1 MKTLKISINLPAL
14 DTFIYSGYLFIIT
27 DENELI
33 SVRLSDLTNVVKN
46 KYPKI
51 KQYFD
56 LLFFSDYHLRSKSTK
71 AVFKIPEFRF
81 VLNTIW
87 SEFQN
92 EIYYIEF
99 RDIEPYCS
107 VLDRLPGFPLSM
119 DIYNMKLLIGT
130 DAGLYETNL
139 KFDNKFGL
147 ECTNLNKVF
156 DAKVVNIVSKCN
168 YFALSANEDGLFEA
182 VVSES
187 RDRLKVP
194 DKQKFDNKSIRSA
207 WASYDLINYS
217 SQNHFEFIHNKIK
230 DVSDQSRNINRYY
243 DSVGKKQIEEF
254 CTSVQDM
261 CEVFRIKELTQ
272 DEIIFAFNSNQ
283 STFIIY
289 KNGDMK
295 VFNFKTNENYEMHL
309 SSRELSAYSLSKIRP
324 YSSAVVPN
332 GCVIEYNDQVCLIK
346 DSEIDCIEN
355 TPIVSMRSYM
365 QSLRYK
371 NIVTT
376 ATENSINIHSVNI
389 FNNIR
394 QQKTKFQI
402 TNSPNIASPPIPN
415 FDLDSL

>member
-1 MKTLKISINLPAL
+1 
-14 DTFIYSGYLFIIT
+14 
-27 DENELI
+27 
-33 SVRLSDLTNVVKN
+33 
-46 KYPKI
+46 
-51 KQYFD
+51 
-56 LLFFSDYHLRSKSTK
+56 
-71 AVFKIPEFRF
+71 
-81 VLNTIW
+81 
-87 SEFQN
+87 
-92 EIYYIEF
+92 
-99 RDIEPYCS
+99 
-107 VLDRLPGFPLSM
+107 
-119 DIYNMKLLIGT
+119 MKLLIGT

-207 WASYDLINYS
+207 WASYNLINYS